1 MQQNLW
7 KKLSEN
13 KKNQWIILLL
23 IGILLVVIA
32 IPTSSDISIEQST
45 DEWNASEMENR
56 LENILGQMKGIEE
69 ARVMITYKNETEVE
83 GIVVVTKNGGNSLII
98 QRITD
103 VVRALFDV
111 DAHKIK
117 VIESK

>member
-1 MQQNLW
+1 M
-7 KKLSEN
+7 EN
-13 KKNQWIILLL
+13 KKNQWIVLLL
-23 IGILLVVIA
+23 VGILLVVIA
-32 IPTSSDISIEQST
+32 IPTSSDISVEPST
-45 DEWNASEMENR
+45 DEWNTSEMEKR
-56 LENILGQMKGIEE
+56 LETILDQMKGIDEP
-69 ARVMITYKNETEVE
+69 RVMITYKNETEVE
-83 GIVVVTKNGGNSLII
+83 GIVVVTKNGGNPLLI